1 MSIASIKIGEALIL
15 LLLLLMFNRGSEE
28 GDDVM
33 TGQDAEYSIQFVN
46 GVYFIRWMFFD

>member
-46 GVYFIRWMFFD
+46 GVYFIR